1 MRSQI
6 SEAKAAGFDL
16 DMFAVKASQLDSDL
30 KRIHERLEREKPEL
44 FIIGFGIRGS
54 VELTPFLEKLVTTC
68 REVSPTTKIGFNTTF
83 DGNLEVCERNLG
95 KQRQPLD
102 DEKAGGSDRS

>member
-30 KRIHERLEREKPEL
+30 RRIHEKLERDKPEL

-54 VELTPFLEKLVTTC
+54 VELTPLLEKLVTTC
-68 REVSPTTKIGFNTTF
+68 HDVSPTTKIGFNTTF
-83 DGNLEVCERNLG
+83 DGNIEVCERNLG
-95 KQRQPLD
+95 QQRQLLD
-102 DEKAGGSDRS
+102 DEKNGRRDRS